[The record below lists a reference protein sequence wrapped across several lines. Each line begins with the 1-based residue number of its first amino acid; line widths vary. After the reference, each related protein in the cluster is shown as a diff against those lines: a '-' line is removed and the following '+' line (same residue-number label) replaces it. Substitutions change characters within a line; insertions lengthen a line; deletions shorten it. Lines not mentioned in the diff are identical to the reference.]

1 MAASMERIFKWPH
14 ILIVGENPADG
25 SQYTFLTQIIHKL
38 HQYGYKS
45 FWDFERVEGTLEEE
59 RQRIKDK
66 LEDVKTNMAPKIEA
80 LIDQTKEKCLELHAA
95 GALHSQLPSWLDSL
109 FTACKVPVVKATIK
123 GLIGITTR
131 AINNASSFSLDNLL
145 TQIDELQNNGLL
157 HIYRALSTSLSLI
170 EALLD
175 GEFCYRAFETRD
187 FYELHTSLSSR
198 LAITP
203 MTQYELFSPVMR
215 LKEMSD
221 ARHTRIQQEL
231 MTQGNPVILYCCTQN
246 ALDFLCR
253 LSKEIRQ
260 RLCIFHVYNL
270 QPEAKDKPVFPF
282 SELDSRMQDALRIH
296 RASLRLIFLPEIQ
309 QSIDGAGHT
318 QEELADRLL
327 EMVQKRA
334 ANFEVPSVQTISV
347 PLDACDS
354 GRPLAFR

>member
-1 MAASMERIFKWPH
+1 MAASKESVFEWPH

-38 HQYGYKS
+38 HQHGYKS

-66 LEDVKTNMAPKIEA
+66 LEDVKTNIAPKIEV
-80 LIDQTKEKCLELHAA
+80 LIYQAKEKCLELHAA
-95 GALHSQLPSWLDSL
+95 GALHSQFPLWLESL
-109 FTACKVPVVKATIK
+109 FTACTVPAVKATI
-123 GLIGITTR
+123 LALRVITIR
-131 AINNASSFSLDNLL
+131 AINNTSSFSLDNLL
-145 TQIDELQNNGLL
+145 TQIDELQNNTSV

-170 EALLD
+170 EALQD
-175 GEFCYRAFETRD
+175 SEFCYRAFETRE
-187 FYELHTSLSSR
+187 FHGLHTSLSSR
-198 LAITP
+198 LAIKP
-203 MTQYELFSPVMR
+203 MTQYELFSPVLR

-231 MTQGNPVILYCCTQN
+231 ITQGNPVILYCCTQN

-253 LSKEIRQ
+253 SSKEIRQ

-282 SELDSRMQDALRIH
+282 SELDSRMQDTVRSH
-296 RASLRLIFLPEIQ
+296 RATLRLIFRPEIQ
-309 QSIDGAGHT
+309 QSVDGAGQT

-327 EMVQKRA
+327 EMVQKKA
-334 ANFEVPSVQTISV
+334 GNFAVPSVQTISE
-347 PLDACDS
+347 PLDVCDP
-354 GRPLAFR
+354 GMRR